1 MASPPATIPTSVTT
15 GWINLVG
22 LGCATAAF
30 FTMTTA
36 SAVPVIWAAFAL
48 MCAYAVPIAILELAF
63 KRVHHN
69 ASSGINQS
77 PPHYDILRSA
87 TKFIGLIAMLG
98 AVINFHALFRV
109 YPIQD
114 LMPAVGLLTRLAPVI
129 LVISFLY
136 ILWVDARMTQPRDGY
151 WQIGAWLTR
160 QSHHVE
166 YAGLRHFMLGW
177 VIKGFFLPIM
187 FSYLVNTIAGSA
199 PISAWATQDLVTLTR
214 HLMLLAL
221 LLELIVVCVG
231 YTLTLRLLDAH
242 IRTTNPALWG
252 WVVTLICYAPFNA
265 VITGQI
271 FSRDTG
277 VPWHETI
284 QDYPLLAGPWL
295 ALLLLSFGVW
305 VWATASFGLRWSNLT
320 NRGVVTCGPY
330 RWMKHPD
337 YMSKVC
343 FFWLTSAPFLADVPV
358 QTQIA
363 ATAGM
368 IVVTMIYF
376 GRAKAEELH
385 MSEDP
390 DYVRYATA
398 LNTRGI
404 CAPLYRMLP
413 ALTYS
418 APDHALQAI
427 SKPDNCPVAAQ

>member
-1 MASPPATIPTSVTT
+1 MASPPPEIPKSVTT

-22 LGCATAAF
+22 LASATAAF
-30 FTMTTA
+30 FVVAQAPTT
-36 SAVPVIWAAFAL
+36 PVIWVAFAL
-48 MCAYAVPIAILELAF
+48 MCAYAVPIAVLELAL
-63 KRVHHN
+63 KRVHRN
-69 ASSGINQS
+69 ASSGITPS
-77 PPHYDILRSA
+77 APRYDILRSI
-87 TKFIGLIAMLG
+87 TKFIGLITMLG
-98 AVINFHALFRV
+98 AVIGFHALFRV
-109 YPIQD
+109 YPTQD
-114 LMPAVGLLTRLAPVI
+114 LMPAVGLLIHLAPVL

-136 ILWVDARMTQPRDGY
+136 IFWVDARMTQPHDGY

-160 QSHHVE
+160 QLCQVE
-166 YAGLRHFMLGW
+166 YAGLRHFLLGW

-199 PISAWATQDLVTLTR
+199 QISTWATQDLVTLTR
-214 HLMLLAL
+214 HLMKLAL

-231 YTLTLRLLDAH
+231 YTLTLRLFDAH

-252 WVVTLICYAPFNA
+252 WVVTLVCYPPFNA

-284 QDYPLLAGPWL
+284 QAYPLLAGPWL
-295 ALLLLSFGVW
+295 ALLLLSFGIW

-337 YMSKVC
+337 YMSKVV
-343 FFWLTSAPFLADVPV
+343 FFWLTSAPFLAAVPI
-358 QTQIA
+358 QTKIA

-385 MSEDP
+385 MYEDP

-398 LNTRGI
+398 LNTRGL
-404 CAPLYRMLP
+404 CAPLYRVFP
-413 ALTYS
+413 ALAYS
-418 APDHALQAI
+418 APNHALQAV
-427 SKPDNCPVAAQ
+427 SQPNVRPVPAE